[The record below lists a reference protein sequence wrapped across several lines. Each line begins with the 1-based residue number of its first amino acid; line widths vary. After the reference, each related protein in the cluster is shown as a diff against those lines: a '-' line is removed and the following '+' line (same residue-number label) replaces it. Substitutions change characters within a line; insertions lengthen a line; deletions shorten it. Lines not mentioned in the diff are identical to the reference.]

1 MLRQHQ
7 RRQVLAKMELN
18 QHWHDNDLVFP
29 NEFGMPLDPA
39 TLTRN
44 FEKLR
49 DRAGMPNVRLHELR
63 HFHATMLPES
73 GTHLKVVQERLGHSS
88 IAITADTYSHVAP
101 SLQRDAADSFAD
113 AMDNNI
119 KTVL

>member
-1 MLRQHQ
+1 
-7 RRQVLAKMELN
+7 MELN
-18 QHWHDNDLVFP
+18 QHWPDNDLVFP

-49 DRAGMPNVRLHELR
+49 DRAGMPNVRLHDLR
-63 HFHATMLPES
+63 HFHATMLLEN

-88 IAITADTYSHVAP
+88 IAITADTYSYVAA

>member
-1 MLRQHQ
+1 MLRQRQ
-7 RRQVLAKMELN
+7 GRQVLAKMELN
-18 QHWHDNDLVFP
+18 QHWHENDLVFP

-49 DRAGMPNVRLHELR
+49 DRAGMPNIRLHDLR
-63 HFHATMLPES
+63 NFDATMLLES
-73 GTHLKVVQERLGHSS
+73 GTHLKVGQERLGRSS
-88 IAITADTYSHVAP
+88 IAITADKYSHVVP